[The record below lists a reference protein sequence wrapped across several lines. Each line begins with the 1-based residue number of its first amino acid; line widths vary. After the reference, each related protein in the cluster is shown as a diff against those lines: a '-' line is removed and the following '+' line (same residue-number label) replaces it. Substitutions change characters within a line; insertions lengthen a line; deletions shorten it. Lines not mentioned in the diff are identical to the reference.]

1 MSTQFDTPAPKAL
14 NQLLSELRR
23 DSGAAL
29 AAREVP
35 ANSASAKSNTG
46 SKSDS
51 DSKPNSGLVT
61 GIAYDSRH
69 VEPGNAFFS
78 IEGYTVDGNKFINQA
93 IERGASVIFSEKE
106 SGPYDVPLIVVKDV
120 RAAIAAVSSDIFE
133 APSKKL
139 RLLGVTGTN
148 GKTTTTHLI
157 EQILNANGHPTGL
170 IGTLGARIPSF
181 KDGKYLGESEYL
193 DVKHTTPQASD
204 LQALLYTMANRG
216 VKQIA
221 MEVSSHALALKRVFG
236 CHFAAACLSNVTQDH
251 LDFHKTMEH
260 YWQSK
265 RQLFEMLG
273 KSAVHPRTAAINLDD
288 ELAPEFIKATA
299 KDINLITY
307 GYSEKASI
315 HVKKGN
321 FDFSGM
327 KLTLATPSGVISF
340 STKLTGRF
348 NLYNIMAAMAVCMGE
363 GLEKEAIAESLVDFC
378 GVSGRFEVVP
388 PPPHLAAQD
397 RSPLCIVDYAHTPDG
412 LENVLK
418 AARALVPEDGKLIAV
433 FGCGGDRD
441 SSKRPQMGEIAEN
454 LADEVVVTSD
464 NPRSEDPQQIIAD
477 ILTGIKRLKGVTVE
491 VDRARAIE
499 SAVLAA
505 SPKDVIVVAG
515 KGHETYQILK
525 DSTID
530 FDDRKEVAKALEQR
544 FETLKSK

>member
-35 ANSASAKSNTG
+35 ASSNAASSASSE
-46 SKSDS
+46 DS
-51 DSKPNSGLVT
+51 TVT
-61 GIAYDSRH
+61 GVAYDSRH

-93 IERGASVIFSEKE
+93 IEKGASVIFSEKE
-106 SGPYDVPLIVVKDV
+106 SGPYSVPLIVVKDV

-157 EQILNANGHPTGL
+157 EQILNANGQPTGL

-221 MEVSSHALALKRVFG
+221 MEVSSHALALKRVYG
-236 CHFAAACLSNVTQDH
+236 CHFTAACLSNVTQDH

-273 KSAVHPRTAAINLDD
+273 KSAVNPRTAVINLDD

-340 STKLTGRF
+340 TTKLTGRF

-363 GLEKEAIAESLVDFC
+363 GLEKEAIAEALTDFS

-491 VDRARAIE
+491 ADRARAIE
-499 SAVLAA
+499 AAVLAA
-505 SPKDVIVVAG
+505 SPKDVIVIAG

>member
-1 MSTQFDTPAPKAL
+1 VSTQFDTPAPKAL
-14 NQLLSELRR
+14 SELLSELRR

-29 AAREVP
+29 AAREV
-35 ANSASAKSNTG
+35 ASLTQSEPDTKN
-46 SKSDS
+46 DIQ
-51 DSKPNSGLVT
+51 VT

-78 IEGYTVDGNKFINQA
+78 IEGYTVDGNTFIKQA
-93 IERGASVIFSEKE
+93 IDKGASVIFSEKE
-106 SGPYDVPLIVVKDV
+106 SGPYSVPLIVVRDV
-120 RAAIAAVSSDIFE
+120 RAAIAAAASDIFE

-157 EQILNANGHPTGL
+157 EQILNANNKPTGL
-170 IGTLGARIPSF
+170 IGTLGARIPTF
-181 KDGKYLGESEYL
+181 KDGIYEGKSEYL

-204 LQALLYTMANRG
+204 LQALLFTMARRG
-216 VKQIA
+216 VSHIA
-221 MEVSSHALALKRVFG
+221 MEVSSHALALKRVHG

-265 RQLFEMLG
+265 RLLFEMLG
-273 KSAVHPRTAAINLDD
+273 KSAVQPRTAVINLDD
-288 ELAPEFIKATA
+288 ELANEFIKATA
-299 KDINLITY
+299 RDINLITY
-307 GYSEKASI
+307 GYSNKASI

-327 KLTLATPSGVISF
+327 KLELATPSGAIAF

-363 GLEKEAIAESLVDFC
+363 GLEKEAIAEALTDFS
-378 GVSGRFEVVP
+378 GVSGRFEVVA
-388 PPPHLAAQD
+388 PPPHLAAQN

-418 AARALVPEDGKLIAV
+418 AARALVPEDGKLIAL

-454 LADEVVVTSD
+454 LADQVIVTSD

-477 ILTGIKRLKGVTVE
+477 ILTGIKRLRAVAVE
-491 VDRARAIE
+491 VDRAKAIE
-499 SAVLAA
+499 TAVLGA
-505 SPKDVIVVAG
+505 SAKDVIVVAG
-515 KGHETYQILK
+515 KGHETYQILR
-525 DSTID
+525 DRTID
-530 FDDRKEVAKALEQR
+530 FDDRKEVARALAQR
-544 FETLKSK
+544 FEPTRSK